1 MSITPRTIPALAAL
15 LAAAALAAPAS
26 AAKAP
31 PPAPFGPVEIVPG
44 ITEQQIVQPGP
55 EVIHVLRITPGPNIS
70 IGPAL
75 TGGGVSATGLLSN
88 AVKVRLD
95 SGTVAAVNGDALNQ
109 RKTAPDGI
117 LLAGGE
123 LFSAP
128 DPGRSALLLGPAGF
142 GFGRM
147 TLLGRYQAESP
158 KGFSRPFSG
167 VNRPPDRKDETVVYT
182 SRFGPT
188 TPLPTP
194 GAPRFDAVVQID
206 GNAPLVPNGVLLGT
220 VVGTGAGA
228 TPIAP
233 GQVVISGNGTTA
245 DTVAGLAIG
254 RRVSI
259 SMTVNGL
266 PAGFTDGIGGGPALV
281 VNGAAVPPTGE
292 NFSSIRLSSPTQR
305 TAIGEEKDGTIL
317 LVAAEG
323 HDQGSLGVSISQM
336 AQIMLG
342 LGSLHAMAFDSGKAA
357 NLAVGDQLLMAIR
370 GTEVPIPDALV
381 VNYRGVQLGQIPDRL
396 TPNGD
401 RVDDFAQTTVRA
413 PQVGALTVTL
423 DAADGSSST
432 TIFRGRFG
440 PGVAPIRV
448 APGSLHLPDAKYVL
462 VAKFVPGDGSTS
474 TEATRPLVVDRSL
487 SFLRLRSKTV
497 QLGTRSAPQPQ
508 LRIGFRLSRG
518 ARVTVRLKDSK
529 GNFLTFLAKNR
540 LFKAGQQVVTWDRS
554 LNGKRARP
562 GTYNVDVVAR
572 TSLGVS
578 TLSSSINL
586 KSTKT
591 ATS

>member
-1 MSITPRTIPALAAL
+1 MPITPRTIHALAAL

-31 PPAPFGPVEIVPG
+31 PPVPFGPVEIVPG

-55 EVIHVLRITPGPNIS
+55 EVIHVVRITPGPLIS

-88 AVKVRLD
+88 AMKVRLD
-95 SGTVAAVNGDALNQ
+95 SGTVVAVNGDALNQ

-117 LLAGGE
+117 LMAGGE

-128 DPGRSALLLGPAGF
+128 DPGRTALLLGSAGF

-167 VNRPPDRKDETVVYT
+167 VNRPPDRKDETVIYT
-182 SRFGPT
+182 ARYGPT
-188 TPLPTP
+188 TPLPT
-194 GAPRFDAVVQID
+194 GEPRFEAVVQID
-206 GNAPLVPNGVLLGT
+206 GNAPLVPNGVLMGT
-220 VVGTGAGA
+220 VVATSAGG
-228 TPIAP
+228 TPIGP
-233 GQVVISGNGTTA
+233 GQVIISGNGTTA

-254 RRVSI
+254 RRVSLN
-259 SMTVNGL
+259 MTVNGL
-266 PAGFTDGIGGGPALV
+266 PPGFTEGIGGGPALV
-281 VNGAAVPPTGE
+281 VNGAAVGPSGE
-292 NFSSIRLSSPTQR
+292 NFSSIRLSAPTQR
-305 TAIGEEKDGTIL
+305 TAIGQEKDGTIL

-323 HDQGSLGVSISQM
+323 HDQGSLGVSISEM

-342 LGSLHAMAFDSGKAA
+342 LGAQHAMAFDSGKAA
-357 NLAVGDQLLMAIR
+357 QLAVGDRLLMAIR

-381 VNYRGVQLGQIPDRL
+381 VNYRGVQLGQMPDRL

-401 RVDDFAQTTVRA
+401 RVDDFTQTTVRA
-413 PQVGALTVTL
+413 PQVGGLTVSL

-440 PGVAPIRV
+440 PGVAPLRV

-462 VAKFVPGDGSTS
+462 VAKFVPGDGSNP
-474 TEATRPLVVDRSL
+474 TEATRPVVVDRSL
-487 SFLRLRSKTV
+487 GFLRLRSKMIR
-497 QLGTRSAPQPQ
+497 LGTRSAPQPQ
-508 LRIGFRLSRG
+508 LRIGFRLARQ

-529 GNFLTFLAKNR
+529 GNFLAFLAKQR
-540 LFKAGQQVVTWDRS
+540 LLTPGQRVITWDRS

-586 KSTKT
+586 KSTKP